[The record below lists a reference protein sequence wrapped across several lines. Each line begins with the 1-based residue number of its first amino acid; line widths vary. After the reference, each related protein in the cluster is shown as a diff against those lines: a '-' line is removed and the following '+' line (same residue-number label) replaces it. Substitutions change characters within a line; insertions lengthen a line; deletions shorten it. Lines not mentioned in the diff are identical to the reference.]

1 MEYYAGI
8 DVSLELSSVCV
19 VDAKGKIVKEAKVE
33 SDPDALVAF
42 LRGLAMPME
51 RIGLEAGPLS
61 QWLHAGLTKAGFEA
75 SLLETRHV
83 KAALSAMTVKT
94 DRKDARG
101 IAQLLRMGWFRPV
114 HCKSVGS
121 QEVRALLVARKLLL
135 SKLLDV
141 EFSIRGILRGFGL
154 KMGLVTS
161 KSFELRVRELCVG
174 QAMLE
179 KICAAMLAARSSLK
193 TEYNKLHKEILTIVR
208 KDDVCRHLMTTPGVG
223 PLVAITFK
231 TGVDDPTRIGKSKG
245 VGSLFGLT
253 PKKYQ
258 SGETDVTGGISRVG
272 DAMVRTALY
281 EAANILLS
289 RVTRFSALKRWGLD
303 IAKRR
308 GLKRAKVA
316 LARKIGVILHRMW
329 IDGTS
334 FRWTKEA
341 SKTQQLVQA

>member
-1 MEYYAGI
+1 
-8 DVSLELSSVCV
+8 
-19 VDAKGKIVKEAKVE
+19 
-33 SDPDALVAF
+33 
-42 LRGLAMPME
+42 
-51 RIGLEAGPLS
+51 
-61 QWLHAGLTKAGFEA
+61 
-75 SLLETRHV
+75 
-83 KAALSAMTVKT
+83 
-94 DRKDARG
+94 
-101 IAQLLRMGWFRPV
+101 
-114 HCKSVGS
+114 
-121 QEVRALLVARKLLL
+121 
-135 SKLLDV
+135 
-141 EFSIRGILRGFGL
+141 
-154 KMGLVTS
+154 
-161 KSFELRVRELCVG
+161 LCVG